1 MNAFTQEII
10 DYYARLLIIQYRN
23 QPKAKDTIKALITSF
38 VADNIIIAI
47 RDGFNIDTAV
57 GVQLDWL
64 GLYIGTDRYYK
75 ATDYPLAFGFSN
87 FAKDDYLG
95 RTGFASASD
104 FLTKEGTF
112 LSVAESIAIAQKLD
126 DPEYRLLLKVKIA
139 QNNSNFSTKSIDDI
153 LHQFFQD
160 EIYIVDNYDMT
171 MTYSYDPW
179 TVSTS
184 PINNKK
190 VIEAMLWKGILPVP
204 MGVEL
209 LQAI

>member
-1 MNAFTQEII
+1 ML

-23 QPKAKDTIKALITSF
+23 QPNAKATIQALVKAFI
-38 VADNIIIAI
+38 ADNIIIDI
-47 RDGFNIDTAV
+47 RDGFDIDTAV

-75 ATDYPLAFGFSN
+75 AVNYPLAFGFSN
-87 FAKDDYLG
+87 ADGDEENG
-95 RTGFASASD
+95 VTGFASASD

-112 LSVAESIAIAQKLD
+112 LGSREAIAISQRLD
-126 DPEYRLLLKVKIA
+126 DEEYRLLLKVKIA
-139 QNNSNFSTKSIDDI
+139 QNNSNFSQKSIDDI
-153 LHQFFQD
+153 LYEFFGT
-160 EIYIVDNYDMT
+160 EIYVVDNYDMT
-171 MTYSYDPW
+171 ITYSFDPW

-184 PINNKK
+184 PVNNKM

-209 LQAI
+209 LQEV